1 MRIKSEFWVKAY
13 VRRMAGAGAFATLV
27 TRGDEDFGAVL
38 VLVRHLDG
46 TAALFGPAPT
56 QGGPGIEASDRR
68 FVRLHAAPAVSE
80 AEAGAILDRQRR
92 FDADAWIVEVE
103 DRAGR
108 HGLDLAE
115 EHD

>member
-13 VRRMAGAGAFATLV
+13 VRRMAGQGAFATLIK
-27 TRGDEDFGAVL
+27 RGDEDYGAVL
-38 VLVRHLDG
+38 VLVRHQDG

-56 QGGPGIEASDRR
+56 QGGPGIEGAERR
-68 FVRLHAAPAVSE
+68 FVRLHATPAVSE
-80 AEAGAILDRQRR
+80 DEAGTILDRQRR
-92 FDADAWIVEVE
+92 FDADAWVVEVE

-115 EHD
+115 DHD